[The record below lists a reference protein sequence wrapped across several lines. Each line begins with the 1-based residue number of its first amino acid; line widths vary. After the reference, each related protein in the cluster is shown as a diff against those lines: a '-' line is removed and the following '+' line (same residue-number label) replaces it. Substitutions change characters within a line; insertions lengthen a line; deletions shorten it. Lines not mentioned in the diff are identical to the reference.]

1 MGKRHNHALSLTE
14 AESIRREY
22 AQANG
27 DITYLDLALRFRVSE
42 STIAR
47 ICKGRTYVA
56 PGARRTLP
64 GQRTNP
70 DDTPSFAQVQAEADA
85 RREAG
90 VVVAEPQWIRDMKRR
105 MVERAA
111 PQSTPFID
119 SDNQL
124 GEPGEID

>member
-1 MGKRHNHALSLTE
+1 MGKRNNHALSLVE

-27 DITYLDLALRFRVSE
+27 EVTYLDLALRFRVSE

-90 VVVAEPQWIRDMKRR
+90 VVTAEPQWIRDMKRR
-105 MVERAA
+105 MADRTA
-111 PQSTPFID
+111 PQSTPFVD
-119 SDNQL
+119 SEDQL
-124 GEPGEID
+124 GNVGDID